1 MNNIQKRFVLF
12 LGLCIPIRSFLIF
25 LAYKFKN
32 NTKYLK
38 IMGLILLVPAIVF
51 LYIYITNSRKTGAE
65 VFGGNIWWNDL
76 RPIHGINYLMFSIV
90 ALSSNKYMNNNA
102 WKLLLIDVIL
112 GLSSFIVYHYQ
123 YNSFGKLL

>member
-38 IMGLILLVPAIVF
+38 IMGLILLVPAIGF
-51 LYIYITNSRKTGAE
+51 LYIYVTNSRKTGGE

-76 RPIHGINYLMFSIV
+76 RPIHGLNYLMFSIC
-90 ALSSNKYMNNNA
+90 ALSNNKYMNNNA
-102 WKLLLIDVIL
+102 WKLLLIDVFI
-112 GLSSFIVYHYQ
+112 GLTSFVLYH
-123 YNSFGKLL
+123 SGFFFVM

>member
-38 IMGLILLVPAIVF
+38 IMGLILLVPAIGF

-76 RPIHGINYLMFSIV
+76 RPIHGLNYLMFSIF
-90 ALSSNKYMNNNA
+90 ALSNNKYMNNNA
-102 WKLLLIDVIL
+102 WKLLLIDVFI
-112 GLSSFIVYHYQ
+112 GLTSFLLYHS
-123 YNSFGKLL
+123 NIIS